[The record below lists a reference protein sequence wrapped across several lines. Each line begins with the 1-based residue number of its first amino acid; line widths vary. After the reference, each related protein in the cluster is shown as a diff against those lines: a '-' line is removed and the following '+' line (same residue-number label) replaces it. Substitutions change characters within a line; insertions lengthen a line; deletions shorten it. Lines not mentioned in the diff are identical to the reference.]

1 MKGFPARYGGEP
13 ALAPN
18 EATAAFVRAREHS
31 DSGSGLPQSKQTFD
45 TMMIACSE
53 EIYENSVHI
62 KIFEVPN
69 LLLALRM

>member
-1 MKGFPARYGGEP
+1 MAASQPFRRMKRPPPSFR
-13 ALAPN
+13 AL
-18 EATAAFVRAREHS
+18 EHS